1 MAYSQQLDLLTRQAG
16 NSGGGNALKFSA
28 LLGIAS
34 GIASAGLYYLYT
46 RQKGQVEGAGDQMS
60 LLKQELIREM
70 RQKSIHA
77 PKDEDYTMPRDFMIY
92 LFRLLYTYQT
102 IGKEILKEQV
112 HE

>member
-1 MAYSQQLDLLTRQAG
+1 
-16 NSGGGNALKFSA
+16 
-28 LLGIAS
+28 
-34 GIASAGLYYLYT
+34 
-46 RQKGQVEGAGDQMS
+46 MS